1 MLLTQTTWQENNP
14 VRRHLVSPY
23 IAFRCVAVSSESP
36 CFLIQHASEDLKED
50 SLPVRAYLVTKAEDV
65 LEVVAQL
72 EAGRSRVYAFQT
84 QPTEDERCV
93 MNVVTDIRSYCEDG
107 VTWFSYVTTD
117 GAVTPCLPWQPRARS
132 DHQLKVEWSSKR

>member
-1 MLLTQTTWQENNP
+1 MLLTQTTWEEKNP
-14 VRRHLVSPY
+14 VRRQLVSPY
-23 IAFRCVAVSSESP
+23 NAFRCVAVSGESP
-36 CFLIQHASEDLKED
+36 CFLIQHTREDIED
-50 SLPVRAYLVTKAEDV
+50 DQLPVGTYLVTKAEDV

-84 QPTEDERCV
+84 RPKGDERCV
-93 MNVVTDIRSYCEDG
+93 MNAIADIRSYCEDG

-117 GAVTPCLPWQPRARS
+117 GTITPCLPWQPRAGS